1 MLLEIKGS
9 SLEIKDLQSSKR
21 EVAFYFSN
29 FDSID
34 AHNHIIQKGAF
45 SKSAQEGIGRIKHFR
60 NHNDNENFGKI
71 LSIQEDEKGAF
82 VVSKVKRGAQGDQM
96 IMDYEDGIITEHSF
110 GAYPIKQQKREDGV
124 IVKTEYKL
132 MEVSSLDAWG
142 ANKNTPLI
150 SIKSMANNEQE
161 LELFFQSLKD
171 CQLEKKEYLN
181 LKAKLADMIS
191 YINSLEKDE
200 PLQNTQLVQAEDVIN
215 SIKSFKF
222 I

>member
-1 MLLEIKGS
+1 
-9 SLEIKDLQSSKR
+9 
-21 EVAFYFSN
+21 
-29 FDSID
+29 
-34 AHNHIIQKGAF
+34 
-45 SKSAQEGIGRIKHFR
+45 
-60 NHNDNENFGKI
+60 
-71 LSIQEDEKGAF
+71 
-82 VVSKVKRGAQGDQM
+82 
-96 IMDYEDGIITEHSF
+96 
-110 GAYPIKQQKREDGV
+110 
-124 IVKTEYKL
+124 

-200 PLQNTQLVQAEDVIN
+200 PLQDTQLVQAEDVIN